1 MNWDE
6 YKAQAKQ
13 EDPAVKEIIEEAEA
27 EARIITAI
35 IKQRSEL
42 GLSQRDL
49 AKLCSIPQSSVARI
63 ETGKTVPK
71 ISTLLN
77 IMAKL
82 GLTLT
87 PSRI

>member
-42 GLSQRDL
+42 GLSRRDL

>member
-42 GLSQRDL
+42 GLSRCDL